1 MKHKIAIS
9 VIVPVYNV
17 EKYVGRCIHSIMNQT
32 YTENVECIIVDDCAQ
47 DSSMRIIEELV
58 SDYKGNI
65 CFKLYYHKNNQGITV
80 TRNTGLSVSTGD
92 YIIYIDSDDYC
103 EPDMLEKMYAK
114 AVVENADIVIADYWE
129 TYLNKEIYKQQIIPQ
144 KKSEYPNALLRGT
157 MVPAVWNKL
166 IRREVFIEKKLNFF
180 EGIDMGEDTVLMHR
194 LFFYVHKVV
203 HLPMAFVHY
212 VRYNSNSYCWNMSRK
227 SLCDMLAGEKI
238 LVDFYSRFITTD
250 NNIRAVV
257 YRLRMQNQIPLLLHS
272 KGQLQ
277 KKWNSLYSD
286 IKMIDILRFY
296 PLGAGTIILLLA
308 KMNML
313 PVLNGLSFIQHRL
326 LHPKRKY
333 SVYAE

>member
-1 MKHKIAIS
+1 MDSIVIS
-9 VIVPVYNV
+9 VIIPIYNV
-17 EKYVGRCIHSIMNQT
+17 ERYVERCIRSIMNQT
-32 YTENVECIIVDDCAQ
+32 YTDGVECIIVNDCTQ
-47 DSSMRIIEELV
+47 DNSMQIVEKLILE
-58 SDYKGNI
+58 YKGSI
-65 CFKLYYHKNNQGITV
+65 CFKLIHHEYNRGLAAA
-80 TRNTGLSVSTGD
+80 RNTGLTACTGD
-92 YIIYIDSDDYC
+92 YIIHIDSDDYC
-103 EPDMLEKMYAK
+103 ELDMLEKMYKK
-114 AVVENADIVIADYWE
+114 AVEEDADVVIADYWE
-129 TYLNKEIYKQQIIPQ
+129 SFLDKEIYRSQVVPLE
-144 KKSEYPNALLRGT
+144 KKEYAEAFLQGV

-166 IRREVFIEKKLNFF
+166 IRRSLLIENKLNSV

-333 SVYAE
+333 SVYSE